1 MTELDR
7 RSSLEKTTRRL
18 RLRRD
23 AQPQVIDRDG
33 SSCGCVGQK
42 SHQSTSRALP
52 PAQNPAMSFSGSFQK
67 NGQNGFACFALK
79 IQIAGLRRP
88 GT

>member
-1 MTELDR
+1 MTGLDR

-23 AQPQVIDRDG
+23 AQPQHLDRDG
-33 SSCGCVGQK
+33 SDRGSLGRR
-42 SHQSTSRALP
+42 SHQSRDPP
-52 PAQNPAMSFSGSFQK
+52 PAQNRAHEFPESFQK
-67 NGQNGFACFALK
+67 NGQNGFGYFALK
-79 IQIAGLRRP
+79 IQFVVMRRP